1 MKYHHLD
8 EHLWFQSFA
17 DSPVSN
23 AEKIAQLIAVNWGF
37 TYFKLQILERRA
49 FEQHQWVFGE
59 SKNCPRCPGA
69 KISSKPLP
77 TFSTTQN
84 PENNITNMTFFN
96 HPSGLPEKSFALS
109 DCWPKTCSVYHIQ
122 DAIQDAISLVLV
134 FPWFFVTVVAK
145 DITYLPWKAG
155 KLNCEVWPWFLSF
168 IWLLVHWYTSMSWW
182 FISCS

>member
-17 DSPVSN
+17 DSRVSN
-23 AEKIAQLIAVNWGF
+23 AEIIAQLIAVNWGF
-37 TYFKLQILERRA
+37 RYFKLQILRTPRLWAAPMGVWRIFIKELPQVSR
-49 FEQHQWVFGE
+49 G
-59 SKNCPRCPGA
+59 KNLIETA
-69 KISSKPLP
+69 TNKKTSQIY
-77 TFSTTQN
+77 
-84 PENNITNMTFFN
+84 TNMTFFN